1 MKLNSVILADDT
13 DYELFVLLK
22 DATSHSLDNFANSCG
37 DVELLSSIYMSDTIT
52 KHNLSEKMV
61 VVNNNVFLCFWYGHG
76 EEDSFKIGDE
86 KIVTNTDNH
95 YVFSNAM
102 IYTFSC
108 LNGGKLADT
117 LIANGV
123 RSFVGYA
130 DNASFPCGKDDLT
143 CKTAMTFVSSLL
155 GGKSINDAVEDLKTA
170 YEDTMYN
177 PDLEPFQAEIFQ
189 HDRDNLV
196 LKGDGTL
203 TIKDFLI

>member
-37 DVELLSSIYMSDTIT
+37 DVKLSSSIYLSDTIT
-52 KHNLSEKMV
+52 KHNLSEKMA
-61 VVNNNVFLCFWYGHG
+61 VVNNNAFLCFWYGHG
-76 EEDSFKIGDE
+76 KEDSFKIGDE
-86 KIVTNTDNH
+86 NIVTNTDNN

-108 LNGGKLADT
+108 LNGGTLADI
-117 LIANGV
+117 LIANDV
-123 RSFVGYA
+123 KSFVGYT
-130 DNASFPCGKDDLT
+130 DNASFPCGTEDLT
-143 CKTAMTFVSSLL
+143 CKTVMTFVSSLL
-155 GGKSINDAVEDLKTA
+155 RGKCINDAIEDLKDA

-177 PDLEPFQAEIFQ
+177 PDLDPLQAELFQ

-203 TIKDFLI
+203 TINDFLI